1 MTADVH
7 PLPASNPAGEA
18 TQKEHPV
25 HKRAFTLIELL
36 VVIAI
41 IAILA
46 AMLFPVFAQSREKAR
61 ATQCL
66 SNMRQIGT
74 AVGLYTQ
81 DYDENLPG
89 NDTITEGLALPRG
102 LMTPCCGDNARR
114 NWARDIQ
121 PYLRN
126 TRVLV
131 CPSASPRSS
140 FLGGAAEFNETN
152 DPYGANTSYAI
163 NGLTDT
169 RPASQITSP
178 TETIYLREFNLYSR
192 TAQVRPRPL
201 EKGSKVWTEFDS
213 PVYDSLHTGGS
224 NLLFC
229 DQHAKWQ
236 KKTATRFTQFGADP
250 TSPDPRCGGSLSETG
265 WLGTVQ
271 CKAAF

>member
-1 MTADVH
+1 M
-7 PLPASNPAGEA
+7 
-18 TQKEHPV
+18 

-46 AMLFPVFAQSREKAR
+46 AILFPVFAQSRAKAR

-66 SNMRQIGT
+66 SNIRQIGT
-74 AVGLYTQ
+74 AVSLYAQ
-81 DYDENLPG
+81 DYDEYLPG

-102 LMTPCCGDNARR
+102 LMTPCCVDNARR

-121 PYLRN
+121 PYLKN
-126 TRVLV
+126 TQVLV
-131 CPSASPRSS
+131 CPAAAPRSS
-140 FLGGAAEFNETN
+140 FMGGAAEFNETT
-152 DPYGANTSYAI
+152 DPAGANTSYAV

-169 RPASQITSP
+169 RPVGDVPYPS
-178 TETIYLREFNLYSR
+178 ETIYLREFDLYSR

-213 PVYDSLHTGGS
+213 PVYDSLHSDGS

-229 DQHAKWQ
+229 DMHAKWQ

-250 TSPDPRCGGSLSETG
+250 TSPDPRCGGSLSEAG
-265 WLGTVQ
+265 ALGGVQ

>member
-1 MTADVH
+1 M
-7 PLPASNPAGEA
+7 
-18 TQKEHPV
+18 

-46 AMLFPVFAQSREKAR
+46 AILFPVFAQSRAKAR

-74 AVGLYTQ
+74 AVSLYAQ
-81 DYDENLPG
+81 DYDEYLPG

-102 LMTPCCGDNARR
+102 LMTPCCVDNARR

-121 PYLRN
+121 PYLKN
-126 TRVLV
+126 TQVLV
-131 CPSASPRSS
+131 CPSSAPRSS
-140 FLGGAAEFNETN
+140 FMGGAAEFNETT
-152 DPYGANTSYAI
+152 DPAGANTSYAV

-169 RPASQITSP
+169 RPVGDVPYPS
-178 TETIYLREFNLYSR
+178 ETIYLREFDLYSR

-213 PVYDSLHTGGS
+213 PVYDSLHSDGS

-229 DQHAKWQ
+229 DMHAKWQ

-250 TSPDPRCGGSLSETG
+250 NSPDPRCGGSLSEAG
-265 WLGTVQ
+265 ALGGVQ